1 MVGWEQEILSHR
13 RGVFR
18 TDTLSLL
25 STQCWSRHW
34 EIIAALMSS
43 LDVSFGHAEMEL
55 LGSRHS
61 GLSTGSHCEKEE
73 EGNKDPGWEKMKAGV
88 IQGNQALQSQEE
100 FVSHCLFPIQLVAV
114 LGTQF

>member
-1 MVGWEQEILSHR
+1 MVGWKQEILSQR

-25 STQCWSRHW
+25 TTQCWSRHW
-34 EIIAALMSS
+34 EITAVLMSS
-43 LDVSFGHAEMEL
+43 LDVSLGQAGMEF

-61 GLSTGSHCEKEE
+61 GLDTGSHCEKEE
-73 EGNKDPGWEKMKAGV
+73 EGNKVPGWKKMKAGV
-88 IQGNQALQSQEE
+88 IQENQGLQSQEE
-100 FVSHCLFPIQLVAV
+100 FVSCCLFPIPLMSV